1 MASDDGAVFL
11 KSMELRVGGEGDERR
26 VVGFALPPDEDS

>member
-11 KSMELRVGGEGDERR
+11 KSMELRVGEGDERR